1 MTSPICTLATLP
13 TVALRPPALESRT
26 VAPPTPSQ
34 LAWRGRIESGLRVAA
49 PFLDLLL
56 AAGDRVSRAVD
67 RGGLETPPPPR
78 RVESTGPRARVG
90 AGSDAVH
97 GTD

>member
-1 MTSPICTLATLP
+1 
-13 TVALRPPALESRT
+13 
-26 VAPPTPSQ
+26 VAPPSPTQ
-34 LAWRGRIESGLRVAA
+34 LAWRGRIEAGLRVAA

-67 RGGLETPPPPR
+67 RAGLETPPPPR
-78 RVESTGPRARVG
+78 RVESAPPIPRARVG
-90 AGSDAVH
+90 AGSEAIR